1 MTPEP
6 TTTPVESPHRM
17 PASKRVVVGGV
28 AALGAIAGLVIAVFL
43 LLQGGGTPASASW
56 IPADALLYV
65 DLQGDLSGGQRQ
77 AVGAFLD
84 RFNEMPDDP
93 LDGGLAR
100 WIDEQLEAGGVDYRY
115 DADIGSWFNGQ
126 FAFALLHAPVSTGAI
141 PRRMAPPDFVALA
154 GVKDA
159 AAAAAFLDRVRAD
172 AGETGTEYSSQDY
185 EGTTI
190 WWSAEEPVDP
200 MGGGPPG
207 AFATVAEQVIFG
219 ADADAV
225 KAVLDTH
232 AGRRTALDDRD
243 EFTSMLAEI
252 PGDRVF
258 TLAIDGRAL
267 FEAQRSEIE
276 TTMPEFGDLYG
287 ALDFTAVFGVAGG
300 RFEAD
305 RLILNA
311 VAERPQTEATV
322 ANGRRTLADSVPANA
337 MLFVD
342 GGNVGETLAEMI
354 GAVKAALPP
363 KSESPDFNAEMVE
376 QIEAI
381 LGNELESFVAWAD
394 DTALIAGTDGDEPYF
409 GVLIRPLDA
418 DEARARL
425 DQLQGLIQL
434 ATLDPSL
441 GLEVEES
448 EHDGAALTTIR
459 LGASIPDAGI
469 PPFSFQWAVTDELVV
484 IALGEAL
491 ATQVLDL
498 DPAASLGQSERFT
511 SAVARVGGSDN
522 LSVTWL
528 DAAAIRAG
536 IEPILPP
543 DLGLPYEE
551 MIRPWVEP
559 FDYLAGVSRLE
570 GERIVSRA
578 EVVVR

>member
-6 TTTPVESPHRM
+6 TTTPVESPRRM

-43 LLQGGGTPASASW
+43 LLQGGGAPASASW
-56 IPADALLYV
+56 IPAEALLYV

-77 AVGAFLD
+77 AVDAFLD
-84 RFNEMPDDP
+84 RFDEMPDDP

-126 FAFALLHAPVSTGAI
+126 FAFALLDYPPTTPSRG
-141 PRRMAPPDFVALA
+141 PMAPPDFVALA

-159 AAAAAFLDRVRAD
+159 TAAAALLDRMRTD
-172 AGETGTEYSSQDY
+172 AGETGTEYSSEDY

-190 WWSAEEPVDP
+190 WSAEGTVDP

-207 AFATVAEQVIFG
+207 AYATVGEHVIFG

-225 KAVLDTH
+225 RAVLDVH
-232 AGRRTALDDRD
+232 AGRRTGLDDRD
-243 EFTSMLAEI
+243 EFTSMLAEL

-258 TLAIDGRAL
+258 TLAIDGRAM

-287 ALDFTAVFGVAGG
+287 ALDFTAVYGVAGG

-354 GAVKAALPP
+354 GAVKAAFPP

-394 DTALIAGTDGDEPYF
+394 DTALIAGTNGDEPYF
-409 GVLIRPLDA
+409 GVLARPLNA

-425 DQLQGLIQL
+425 DQLQGLVQL

-469 PPFSFQWAVTDELVV
+469 PPLSFQWAVTDELVV
-484 IALGEAL
+484 FALGEAL

>member
-6 TTTPVESPHRM
+6 TATPVESPRRL
-17 PASKRVVVGGV
+17 PATKRVIVGAV
-28 AALGAIAGLVIAVFL
+28 AALGAVAGLVLAVFL
-43 LLQGGGTPASASW
+43 LLQGGATPASASW
-56 IPADALLYV
+56 IPAEALIYF
-65 DLQGDLSGGQRQ
+65 DLRGELSDGQRQ
-77 AVGAFLD
+77 AVDALLD
-84 RFNEMPDDP
+84 RFDEMPDDL

-126 FAFALLHAPVSTGAI
+126 LAFALLEYPPTDPSRE
-141 PRRMAPPDFVALA
+141 PMAPPDFVALA
-154 GVKDA
+154 GVKDG
-159 AAAAAFLDRVRAD
+159 AAAAAFLERVRTD
-172 AGETGTEYSSQDY
+172 AGETGTEYSSEDY

-190 WWSAEEPVDP
+190 WSAEWPVDP
-200 MGGGPPG
+200 MGGGTPG
-207 AFATVAEQVIFG
+207 AFATAGEQVIAG

-225 KAVLDTH
+225 KAVLDAH
-232 AGRRTALDDRD
+232 AGRRNALDDRD

-258 TLAIDGRAL
+258 TLAVDGRGL
-267 FEAQRSEIE
+267 FEAQRSELE
-276 TTMPEFGDLYG
+276 TTMPELGDLYG
-287 ALDFTAVFGVAGG
+287 ALDFTAVYGVAGG

-305 RLILNA
+305 RLIVNG
-311 VAERPQTEATV
+311 VVERPQIEATV
-322 ANGRRTLADSVPANA
+322 ANERRTLADSVPADA

-354 GAVKAALPP
+354 GAVKAALPST
-363 KSESPDFNAEMVE
+363 SESPDVNAEMVE

-394 DTALIAGTDGDEPYF
+394 DAALIAGTDGDEPYF

-459 LGASIPDAGI
+459 MPASTSGPMIPAL
-469 PPFSFQWAVTDELVV
+469 SFQWAVTDELVV
-484 IALGEAL
+484 IAFGEAL
-491 ATQVLDL
+491 ATRVLDL

-511 SAVARVGGSDN
+511 SAVSRVGGSDN

-528 DAAAIRAG
+528 DLAAIRAG

-543 DLGLPYEE
+543 DLGLTYEE
-551 MIRPWVEP
+551 MVRPWVEP

-570 GERIVSRA
+570 GELIVSRA